1 MTVPQQ
7 SQGRQPDPL
16 AGSAAARWRD
26 LLEARAIPAEIR
38 AAAPQDPTRHDP
50 ARFVPPVIPEDTP
63 SRHAA
68 LHLLGAGGTVLDVGC
83 GAGAAGLALL
93 PQVSHLTGLDHAE
106 DMLRAFELVC
116 TERGVAHRSVLGP
129 WPDTAPEAGV
139 ADVVVSHHVGYNT
152 VELGPFLV
160 ALGAAARRGVV
171 VELHS
176 VHPGAWLDPL
186 WLEFH
191 GLHRPPP
198 ATVDDVLAVFAEV
211 GIRPQVQRWTRPAQ
225 PRHPEAELD
234 FSLRRLCLP
243 AQRRDEVA
251 EAVARL
257 GPRHRDLVTIS
268 WSA

>member
-1 MTVPQQ
+1 VIE
-7 SQGRQPDPL
+7 QPNPL
-16 AGSAAARWRD
+16 TSGPAAVRWRE
-26 LLEARAIPAEIR
+26 LLTARAIPAQIR

-50 ARFVPPVIPEDTP
+50 ARFVPPPIPEDTP
-63 SRHAA
+63 SRRAA
-68 LHLLGAGGTVLDVGC
+68 LQLLGAGGTVLDVGC

-106 DMLRAFELVC
+106 DMVRAFEQVC
-116 TERGVAHRSVLGP
+116 TERDVPHRSVLGQ
-129 WPDTAPEAGV
+129 WPDAAPQAGV
-139 ADVVVSHHVGYNT
+139 TDVVVSHHVGYNT
-152 VELGPFLV
+152 VELGPFVV
-160 ALGAAARRGVV
+160 ALGTAARRGVV
-171 VELHS
+171 VELHA

-186 WLEFH
+186 WLQFH
-191 GLHRPPP
+191 GLNRPAP
-198 ATVDDVLAVFAEV
+198 ATIDDALAVVAEV
-211 GIRPQVQRWTRPAQ
+211 GMHPQVQRWSRPAQ

-268 WSA
+268 WST